1 MRLAITR
8 AELRAALSR
17 ILAVTF
23 AALTALVTITG
34 CASETD
40 RQADLANGR
49 DPLAALGATVES
61 TRYTTAYWSQQA
73 DSNPTLFARARA
85 YCDAQW
91 STDSGQK
98 VNCAAVAA
106 AAFEQSGR
114 RPAPKRP
121 RRDPRISRP

>member
-1 MRLAITR
+1 MRFANTR
-8 AELRAALSR
+8 AELRGALPTIRAVTLAAL
-17 ILAVTF
+17 AV
-23 AALTALVTITG
+23 LVSSMG

-40 RQADLANGR
+40 RQADLANGS
-49 DPLAALGATVES
+49 DPLAALRATVES
-61 TRYTTAYWSQQA
+61 TRYTTGYWTQKA

-91 STDSGQK
+91 ASGSGQK
-98 VNCAAVAA
+98 VNCAAVSA

-121 RRDPRISRP
+121 RRDPRTLRP

>member
-40 RQADLANGR
+40 GQVDLANGN

-61 TRYTTAYWSQQA
+61 ARYTTAYWIQKA

-91 STDSGQK
+91 ASGSGQK
-98 VNCAAVAA
+98 VNCAAVSA

-114 RPAPKRP
+114 RLAPKRP
-121 RRDPRISRP
+121 RRDPRTSGP

>member
-1 MRLAITR
+1 MRFANTSDQARARLPTIRASLLAALVALAITM
-8 AELRAALSR
+8 
-17 ILAVTF
+17 
-23 AALTALVTITG
+23 G

-40 RQADLANGR
+40 RQGDLANGS

-91 STDSGQK
+91 ASGSGQK
-98 VNCAAVAA
+98 VNCAAVSA

-114 RPAPKRP
+114 RPAAKRP
-121 RRDPRISRP
+121 RRDPRTSGP